1 MLPASPEHP
10 PIETAQA
17 APSPGLAILSRHAA
31 LLPVLALSA
40 LANFWSLRQVG
51 WGNAY
56 YAAGV
61 RSMGTSFKSF
71 FFNAL
76 DSGNYVTVDKPPMAL
91 WIQTISTKIFGFN
104 QYAILVPGA
113 LMGTLSVLLLYVGIQ
128 RSWGRLAGLVA
139 ATALALAPITVM
151 ANHTNNT
158 DATLAFLMTATAVVA
173 VEAAQRGKLRWLLVA
188 SVLGGMAVLT
198 KMAAALPVLPGLFV
212 AYLWCAPLGWRR
224 RLTHTAL
231 GSLTAATVGL
241 SWFVAMEMI
250 PATSRPYIGSTQK
263 NSSFELAFERNGV
276 NQVEGTMSGLGGGG
290 RGGLGR
296 GAGGL
301 GARNGEGFGGANGG
315 VNGGLNGGAF
325 GGLPGG
331 ALGGPTAGANVAVP
345 GNPGL
350 NGTSANGGSFGGLLP
365 GSPTV
370 GIPGAATSNGPF
382 GNGFPPG
389 GLGGP
394 GLGGL
399 GGPGGFGGPGGPGG
413 GMGIGFSGGNPG
425 PLRLFNSDLGTQN
438 GWLLPL
444 ATLGA
449 LSALCF
455 VGLRRSRRLVPL
467 VVFGGWFATAA
478 GAFSI
483 TKGIV
488 HPYYLAQLGPPIGA
502 LVGIA
507 VATFAAT
514 VRTPRWRRL
523 LSLSLPVALGLTG
536 WAQWAIARR
545 VPWRRFGA
553 PLSVGL
559 LAIAIV
565 FALSILRRTNRPTR
579 WVNIAA
585 GLASAAAL
593 FAPASYLQGSLASG
607 SSGTLPYAIPYR
619 TQFGA
624 GLGGGIT
631 PNGGFQ
637 FSTANTT
644 SLVAYLRAHRTTERW
659 LVGVPSAGVA
669 EPIIITTGEPVMATG
684 GFIGSDPILT
694 EKSLRAHIKRGRIRY
709 FMTSTGGFGGVFGG
723 GRFGRGASGVPTPV
737 APGSAG
743 GAVIADSSGLPTATP
758 GAPGSAGGL
767 SGPGALGIPGSAG
780 IPGVA
785 GTPGSAGG
793 LGGPGAGR
801 GGPGGNNIVTTWVSA
816 NCALIDEAIWN
827 KQAPNAKSATATTPT
842 TTTAT
847 DSAARA
853 FPGGPTAGQ
862 FTLYDCKGKA

>member
-10 PIETAQA
+10 PIETAQP
-17 APSPGLAILSRHAA
+17 APSPRLAILSRHAA

-61 RSMGTSFKSF
+61 RSMGTSLKSF

-158 DATLAFLMTATAVVA
+158 DATLVFLMTATAVVA
-173 VEAAQRGKLRWLLVA
+173 VEAAQRGKLRWLLAA

-198 KMAAALPVLPGLFV
+198 KMAAALPVLPGLLV

-241 SWFVAMEMI
+241 SWFVAMEVI

-290 RGGLGR
+290 RGGLGS

-301 GARNGEGFGGANGG
+301 GARNGGGFGGL
-315 VNGGLNGGAF
+315 NGGLNGGAF

-331 ALGGPTAGANVAVP
+331 ALGGPTADANVAVP

-350 NGTSANGGSFGGLLP
+350 SGTGADGGNFGGLLP

-370 GIPGAATSNGPF
+370 GVPGGATSNGPL
-382 GNGFPPG
+382 GAGFPPG
-389 GLGGP
+389 GLGGS
-394 GLGGL
+394 GL
-399 GGPGGFGGPGGPGG
+399 GGPVGAPGGFGGPGG

-444 ATLGA
+444 ASFGA

-514 VRTPRWRRL
+514 VRTTRWRRL
-523 LSLSLPVALGLTG
+523 LSLSFPAALGLTG
-536 WAQWAIARR
+536 WAQWTIARR

-553 PLSVGL
+553 PLGLGL
-559 LAIAIV
+559 LAAAIV
-565 FALSILRRTNRPTR
+565 FALTILRQPNRPTR
-579 WVNIAA
+579 WVNIVA

-607 SSGTLPYAIPYR
+607 TSGTLPYAIPYR

-684 GFIGSDPILT
+684 GFIGSDPILN

-709 FMTSTGGFGGVFGG
+709 FMTSTGGFGGGFGG
-723 GRFGRGASGVPTPV
+723 GRFGRGASGVPTLV
-737 APGSAG
+737 A
-743 GAVIADSSGLPTATP
+743 
-758 GAPGSAGGL
+758 
-767 SGPGALGIPGSAG
+767 
-780 IPGVA
+780 
-785 GTPGSAGG
+785 PGSAGG

-827 KQAPNAKSATATTPT
+827 KPTPNAKPATATEPT
-842 TTTAT
+842 TPTAT